1 MNNSDLGKLQP
12 VDIRQA
18 WANEAL
24 NFTPWLADNLDAL
37 AEVLKIDLEWEGTE
51 MPVSSTS
58 YRVDIVARNP
68 QDDSR
73 ILIEN
78 QLESADHRHLGQI
91 LTYMAG
97 LEARV
102 AVWVTPEFNDAHRSA
117 IRWLNE
123 HTDDKFSFFAVKVR
137 VVKIGDSPPAPIFEV
152 VESPN
157 EWERQVH
164 DAVQGAVS
172 ERGQFR
178 LAFWAHFAQRIPDAP
193 GLRAG
198 YGGGWGGS
206 NVWHRVEQADI
217 VISQY
222 LAQDHVGVY
231 LTGNWREPIADADP
245 RIAPYV
251 AAIKNA
257 LGEGDDFSYGTNHR
271 CVATLHIGDSR
282 DRANWDRMV
291 DWLDDRRRRYEEVLT
306 ADA

>member
-18 WANEAL
+18 WANEAQ

-37 AEVLKIDLEWEGTE
+37 AEVLKIDLELTDTE
-51 MPVSSTS
+51 VSVGSTS

-73 ILIEN
+73 VLIEN

-91 LTYMAG
+91 LAYMAG

-102 AVWVTPEFNDAHRSA
+102 AVWVTPEFNDTHRSA

-178 LAFWAHFAQRIPDAP
+178 LDFWAHFAQRIPDAP

-198 YGGGWGGS
+198 YGGS

-222 LAQDHVGVY
+222 LAKDHVGVY
-231 LTGNWREPIADADP
+231 LMGNWRESIKDAEP
-245 RIAPYV
+245 RIEPYV
-251 AAIKNA
+251 AAIKA
-257 LGEGDDFSYGTNHR
+257 AVDEGDDFDDGTNHR
-271 CVATLHIGDSR
+271 CVIKLRVGDSR